1 MDRADHFIPCN
12 FECRAVVDGGG
23 RGQTK
28 SRHCRKSSL
37 PNKITC
43 GEERY
48 GGLLAALG
56 NDGEPRPTLLQVE
69 DGVGWIPRGE
79 EGLLFLQFDDFS
91 AEAGAGQES
100 GKIKYRVCAV
110 ALQDTLSLRTGGGSG
125 EDGVGRGHA
134 VEEPENFE
142 LGFEL
147 VGHAVDDQVRLA
159 DGVLDGGDE
168 VE

>member
-23 RGQTK
+23 RGQAK

-56 NDGEPRPTLLQVE
+56 NDGEPCPALLQVE
-69 DGVGWIPRGE
+69 DGVGWIPLGE
-79 EGLLFLQFDDFS
+79 EGLPFLQFDDFS
-91 AEAGAGQES
+91 AEAGLGQES
-100 GKIKYRVCAV
+100 GKIKYRVCAI
-110 ALQDTLSLRTGGGSG
+110 ALQDTLSLRTAGLQWPVNDQEIPTLELLSCDS
-125 EDGVGRGHA
+125 ERSEERRVGKECRSRRS
-134 VEEPENFE
+134 P
-142 LGFEL
+142 
-147 VGHAVDDQVRLA
+147 
-159 DGVLDGGDE
+159 
-168 VE
+168 